1 MVGWVCAFG
10 HVVTESS
17 GETSTG
23 GCNERFIRCPSARTK
38 ASGPYARCQN
48 APSSN
53 NHPILFNKADAVSK
67 LLSGGVDVS
76 SFVRSADYVAEC
88 GVEELY
94 ITTSTRLGLEINLHF

>member
-1 MVGWVCAFG
+1 
-10 HVVTESS
+10 
-17 GETSTG
+17 
-23 GCNERFIRCPSARTK
+23 
-38 ASGPYARCQN
+38 
-48 APSSN
+48 
-53 NHPILFNKADAVSK
+53 VSK